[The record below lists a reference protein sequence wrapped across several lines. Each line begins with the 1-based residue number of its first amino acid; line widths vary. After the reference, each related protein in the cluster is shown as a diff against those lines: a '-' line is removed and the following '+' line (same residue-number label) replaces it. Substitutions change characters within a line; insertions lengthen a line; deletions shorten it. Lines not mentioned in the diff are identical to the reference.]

1 VGKGC
6 LVLFCTRS
14 LGGAFLQK
22 LVMSDKLHSGLS
34 YNVVDCEFIVNK
46 SPEDMT
52 KDIF

>member
-1 VGKGC
+1 MLLC
-6 LVLFCTRS
+6 ARS

-34 YNVVDCEFIVNK
+34 YNVVGCEFIVHK
-46 SPEDMT
+46 SPENMT